1 MRNNEYLSRR
11 EFLRIMGFGLLA
23 GSLSA
28 CHLVE
33 SSDVSKVIA
42 SPQGELGIIKKSG
55 NNEIQSE
62 SSVTLTPKSKDIAL
76 PSYTHIT
83 DQKKIDFLT
92 AHEITEGDS
101 NRKVVMMT
109 YDDNAKFSQVEAILK
124 AFRKYPNTKATFF
137 FEGQKINLSSK
148 AVKAIVA
155 DGHTL
160 GCHGWDH
167 LALYSKLTDS
177 QIDKSIE
184 RCFEAIDFIIP
195 GFRFQFIRFPYG
207 DSVGSPRILRIAA
220 RWGMQHVYWTMGSNG
235 ISKDTFNIVT
245 KNVKPGSI
253 VLSHMFRY
261 YDYTDAEII
270 VDSLINQGNSLESVS
285 TGRKQEDI
293 YSG

>member
-1 MRNNEYLSRR
+1 MKKNADQSRR
-11 EFLRIMGFGLLA
+11 QFLRIMSFGLLA
-23 GSLSA
+23 GSISA
-28 CHLVE
+28 CHLVD
-33 SSDVSKVIA
+33 SFDGSKLTV
-42 SPQGELGIIKKSG
+42 PFQDELGIVKRSG
-55 NNEIQSE
+55 DNEIQSK
-62 SSVTLTPKSKDIAL
+62 SSMTLVPQTKKDTLSPYKYIA
-76 PSYTHIT
+76 
-83 DQKKIDFLT
+83 DEKKIDFLA
-92 AHEITEGDS
+92 AHEIIEGDTS
-101 NRKVVMMT
+101 RRVVMMT

-137 FEGQKINLSSK
+137 FEGQKINISSK
-148 AVKAIVA
+148 AVKAIIA

-184 RCFEAIDFIIP
+184 RCFDAIDRIVP

-207 DSVGSPRILRIAA
+207 DSVGTPRILRIAA
-220 RWGMQHVYWTMGSNG
+220 RWGMQHIYWTMGSNG
-235 ISKDTFNIVT
+235 ISKDTINIVT

-261 YDYTDAEII
+261 YDYSDAEKI
-270 VDSLINQGNSLESVS
+270 VDSLISKGYSLESVA

-293 YSG
+293 YS